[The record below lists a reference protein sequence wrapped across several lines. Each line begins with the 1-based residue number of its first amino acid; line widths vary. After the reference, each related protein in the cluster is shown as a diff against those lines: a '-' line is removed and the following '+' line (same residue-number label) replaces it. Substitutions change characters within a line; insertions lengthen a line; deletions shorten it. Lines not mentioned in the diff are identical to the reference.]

1 MAVTPEM
8 ILKVRY
14 ETQDTALGLYI
25 LDDTTVTY
33 FLEKNNESIQRAS
46 LDAARAILFQL
57 SMRANDSTVD
67 IFSVKGSKAA
77 QAYMEAL
84 KLYLKDATLNP
95 VLNNCQGYVGNIS
108 IADMQANDSTLDN
121 NIVVSPAS
129 DTTYT
134 NTTNYFGV

>member
-8 ILKVRY
+8 ITKVRY
-14 ETQDTALGLYI
+14 EIQDTAVGLYI
-25 LDDTTVTY
+25 LDDTTITY

-46 LDAARAILFQL
+46 LDAARAVLFQL

-95 VLNNCQGYVGNIS
+95 VLNNCQGYVGNVS
-108 IADMQANDSTLDN
+108 LTDMQTNDTTADN
-121 NIVVSPAS
+121 NIVSSPANT
-129 DTTYT
+129 TTYT
-134 NTTNYFGV
+134 DTSNFFGA